1 MNPARSHFHGLVAD
15 PLHAGGLSASARP
28 LARTWLMVSDTESTG
43 VAGAMRKGLSEV
55 LPLRSANT
63 SGDGMNDVSN
73 GSKSV
78 TTPVHASFRLN

>member
-1 MNPARSHFHGLVAD
+1 
-15 PLHAGGLSASARP
+15 
-28 LARTWLMVSDTESTG
+28 MVSDTESTG

-78 TTPVHASFRLN
+78 TTHVHASFRLN